1 MSRRFLVLNI
11 RTMGA
16 AAVGAVAIGLGC
28 GVAPAQA
35 LSLWS
40 WSFGTSTNGASGAFT
55 TSDVSNPSNP
65 VGTFAVTQFTLSTF
79 NGNSVSA
86 LDTSLA
92 NSPQFVY
99 NSASNYGFTNSLGF
113 SDSGGQLWNGG
124 VGSYLL
130 SGSAAYEASL
140 PLNRRRANLV
150 IFGGNTAIQNR
161 ANLQVSLVSP
171 TPIPTPIPTPAL
183 LPGLVGM
190 GIAALRKKRKSEQ
203 S

>member
-1 MSRRFLVLNI
+1 MLNVRI
-11 RTMGA
+11 IGV
-16 AAVGAVAIGLGC
+16 AAVGAVAIGLGG

-40 WSFGTSTNGASGAFT
+40 WSFGTSTNGASGTFT

-65 VGTFAVTQFTLSTF
+65 LGTFAVTQFTLSTF

-86 LDTSLA
+86 QDTSLI

-113 SDSGGQLWNGG
+113 SDSGGQSWNGG

-140 PLNRRRANLV
+140 PLNRRRPNLV
-150 IFGGNTAIQNR
+150 IFGGNTVIQNP
-161 ANLQVSLVSP
+161 ANLQVSL
-171 TPIPTPIPTPAL
+171 IPPAPIPTPAL

-190 GIAALRKKRKSEQ
+190 GIVALRKKRKSEQ
-203 S
+203 SPQGAAAIEA